1 MPGAQ
6 QSIRI
11 NVTPEVFF
19 GVITDYEA
27 YPDILPEMES
37 AEILSRE
44 NGVTTA
50 RFTLNLIKRVT
61 YTLRLVE
68 VPHEG
73 LSWSLV
79 EGPFKVNSGHWRLES
94 LDGGCTM
101 AHYAVEVKV
110 GVFVPAS
117 ITNRM
122 VGKTL
127 PALLAAFKGW
137 AEDLN

>member
-6 QSIRI
+6 KSIRI

-27 YPDILPEMES
+27 YPDILPDMES

-44 NGVTTA
+44 EGVTIA

-68 VPHEG
+68 VPNEG

-79 EGPFKVNSGHWRLES
+79 EGPFKVNSGSWRLES
-94 LDGGCTM
+94 LDEACTL
-101 AHYAVEVKV
+101 AHYSVEVKV

-127 PALLAAFKGW
+127 PALLEAFKSR
-137 AEDLN
+137 AEGST

>member
-6 QSIRI
+6 QSIH
-11 NVTPEVFF
+11 VAVDPETFF

-27 YPDILPEMES
+27 YPEVLPDMEF
-37 AEILSRE
+37 AEIVARDG
-44 NGVTTA
+44 GVTTA
-50 RFTLNLIKRVT
+50 RFTINLIKRVS

-68 VPHEG
+68 RPHEG

-79 EGPFKVNSGHWRLES
+79 EGPFKVNSGSWSLERLD
-94 LDGGCTM
+94 DGSTL

-110 GVFVPAS
+110 GVFVPGS
-117 ITNRM
+117 ITNRL

-127 PALLAAFKGW
+127 PALLEAFKQR
-137 AEDLN
+137 AESLV